1 MQKRFAKAAR
11 SWGTRVASERHTV
24 RQANVGT
31 KITMKSRTS
40 FDTKSKAIA
49 DLLGFDKS
57 LSLPFV
63 FVLFTAAKDP

>member
-1 MQKRFAKAAR
+1 M
-11 SWGTRVASERHTV
+11 ASEGHTV

-57 LSLPFV
+57 LSLPFI

>member
-1 MQKRFAKAAR
+1 M
-11 SWGTRVASERHTV
+11 ASERHTV

-49 DLLGFDKS
+49 DLLGFNKS